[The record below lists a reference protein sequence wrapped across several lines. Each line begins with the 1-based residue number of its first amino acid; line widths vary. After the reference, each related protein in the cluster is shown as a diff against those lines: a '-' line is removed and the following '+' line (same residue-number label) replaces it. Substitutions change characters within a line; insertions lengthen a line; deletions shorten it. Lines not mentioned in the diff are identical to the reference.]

1 MSSKEYDAKVWK
13 EINEYYNKFKSELD
27 TEREKNKDID
37 FYSLSEKDNKK
48 TSALIK
54 RDPYQRLFSRFL
66 KSYISTT
73 WNKIRGRDKNDNSTN
88 NKTVE
93 EIVEDWLSDDI
104 NIIETVKDFCKKN
117 KENNKLKH
125 FCKFNESVLKIIE
138 SPELL
143 LSDYNF
149 ESEQINNFKKLSNV
163 IENKFN
169 SIENEFNIKKLS
181 SYEKTIYNNAEE
193 PYKTIL
199 KMQKVIYGFGIALSC
214 DFLKEAHFCNIAK
227 PDVHICQAFSV
238 IDGISY
244 SMDLALVKRVA
255 EFANNVCE
263 AKSDNFCNTGA
274 YNVDKIIWLICKD
287 YNKNVYKQEMPQKAN
302 FLNELAN
309 MRKQYE
315 EYKKQQDDAAKLQ

>member
-1 MSSKEYDAKVWK
+1 MSSKEYDEKVWK

-117 KENNKLKH
+117 KENDKLKH

-163 IENKFN
+163 IEKKFED
-169 SIENEFNIKKLS
+169 IKLS
-181 SYEKTIYNNAEE
+181 SYERIIHDNAKE

-227 PDVHICQAFSV
+227 PDVRICHAFSV

-274 YNVDKIIWLICKD
+274 YNVDKII
-287 YNKNVYKQEMPQKAN
+287 
-302 FLNELAN
+302 
-309 MRKQYE
+309 
-315 EYKKQQDDAAKLQ
+315 